1 VVPDRTSTGRSKM
14 RKRLYVTMT
23 IAAAALLVAAP
34 VGTAAS
40 HATTVKVTAG
50 KPAELRFTV
59 SKKAAAKGVV
69 TFKVTNRGALV
80 HDFKI
85 KGKVTKELRPGQT
98 ATLKIAFTKPGKYP
112 YLCTLPG
119 HAAAGM
125 KGVFVVK

>member
-1 VVPDRTSTGRSKM
+1 MTSKGLGAIVAS
-14 RKRLYVTMT
+14 
-23 IAAAALLVAAP
+23 AAAMLAVAVPGGYAAP
-34 VGTAAS
+34 GATA
-40 HATTVKVTAG
+40 VKVTAG
-50 KPAELRFTV
+50 KPAELRFTL
-59 SKKAAAKGVV
+59 SKKSAGKGTV

-85 KGKVTKELRPGQT
+85 KGKVTKELKPGQT
-98 ATLKIAFTKPGKYP
+98 ATLKIAFTKAGRFP